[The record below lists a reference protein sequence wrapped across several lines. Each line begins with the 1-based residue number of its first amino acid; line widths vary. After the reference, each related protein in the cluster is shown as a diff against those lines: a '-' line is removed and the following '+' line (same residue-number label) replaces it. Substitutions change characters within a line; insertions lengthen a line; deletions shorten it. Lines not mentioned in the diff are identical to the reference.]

1 MAVPELS
8 NDARRAALEKAAA
21 ARRVRA
27 ALKQQLKAG
36 ELTLAEVVARGRDP
50 KTPEDEVLSKT
61 KVSAILEAIPR
72 IGKKT
77 ARRTMEQLDISESRR
92 LRGLGDRQAE
102 RLLEAFRQGSQ
113 S

>member
-27 ALKQQLKAG
+27 ALKQQLRDG
-36 ELTLAEVVARGRDP
+36 ELTLAEAIGRGRDP
-50 KTPEDEVLSKT
+50 QTPEDEILSKT

-72 IGKKT
+72 IGKVT
-77 ARRTMEQLDISESRR
+77 ARKTMEKLDISESRR

-102 RLLEAFRQGSQ
+102 RLLGQFGADTS